1 MDGVAGCSPIWPD
14 CEIHPKV
21 KNMVSLLYRLP
32 PGTNITSKLKKGQ
45 RSIEDGGNERYSADG
60 DEIYYG
66 SIEYLTNGQIRICS
80 GPDVESGTGGW
91 RQCETRDH

>member
-1 MDGVAGCSPIWPD
+1 
-14 CEIHPKV
+14 
-21 KNMVSLLYRLP
+21 MVSLLYRLP